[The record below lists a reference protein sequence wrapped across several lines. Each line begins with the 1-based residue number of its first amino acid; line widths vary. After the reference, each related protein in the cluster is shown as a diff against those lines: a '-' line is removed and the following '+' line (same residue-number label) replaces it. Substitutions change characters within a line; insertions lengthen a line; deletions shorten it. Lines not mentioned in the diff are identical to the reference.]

1 MNIVFG
7 IKDNLSIS
15 FNEKMWTFMN
25 DDWLTFREKTSFLID
40 ENDFWDRDICLSER
54 CLKNAKLY
62 PLFNMEKSI
71 KSDFWIDPRKKSS
84 DDIKSWKKSFRLSI
98 EDILK
103 SSDISKAFQNRR
115 NIFNLVNLKTLVTS
129 VVQNKVIQ
137 FSDIIR
143 NSVLDGYAFE
153 LLRLFDDGNLCSYLY
168 FTFFFLFNK
177 LLKFKAAIQNS
188 SDLITLPRL
197 MAFVSTTLCEMAFDF
212 KSVRSGPSLNANWLH
227 AYQLIESS
235 QIEKAI
241 LELSKIRQNW
251 MHRNDLLIRASR
263 HYEGAMLAF
272 IRQATSSFKTSL
284 SESNVFL

>member
-62 PLFNMEKSI
+62 PLFNMEKTI
-71 KSDFWIDPRKKSS
+71 KSDFWIDLRKKSS

-153 LLRLFDDGNLCSYLY
+153 LLRLFDDGNLCSYRY
-168 FTFFFLFNK
+168 FTFFY
-177 LLKFKAAIQNS
+177 
-188 SDLITLPRL
+188 
-197 MAFVSTTLCEMAFDF
+197 ST
-212 KSVRSGPSLNANWLH
+212 S
-227 AYQLIESS
+227 Y
-235 QIEKAI
+235 
-241 LELSKIRQNW
+241 
-251 MHRNDLLIRASR
+251 
-263 HYEGAMLAF
+263 
-272 IRQATSSFKTSL
+272 
-284 SESNVFL
+284 